1 MEGQADMIQIGE
13 WTNDKQGR
21 TGNFAS
27 GAIGFRS
34 SGGEAIQFDN
44 VVVADSLENITTPV
58 EPRGMQKPQRGGY
71 QNSPGQMKFP
81 FRFVDDLLIIQGCRS

>member
-13 WTNDKQGR
+13 WTDDKQGR

-34 SGGEAIQFDN
+34 SGGEAMQFDN
-44 VVVADSLENITTPV
+44 VVVADSLEDITTPV
-58 EPRGMQKPQRGGY
+58 EPRGMQKPRRGVT
-71 QNSPGQMKFP
+71 KTH
-81 FRFVDDLLIIQGCRS
+81 QGR